1 MLNSH
6 VGGCRLA
13 SRTLTGGCR
22 CDEGHPGP
30 AGDNRTA
37 GPLPPHICWTGIRFQ
52 LPVVASAVKRR
63 EERVQEEEGCR
74 ELFSGLEESDPVG
87 VGFREARCETRPI
100 IGLHSLG

>member
-1 MLNSH
+1 M
-6 VGGCRLA
+6 A

-22 CDEGHPGP
+22 CDKGQPGP

-37 GPLPPHICWTGIRFQ
+37 GPLPAHICWTGIRFQ
-52 LPVVASAVKRR
+52 LPVVASAVKRPEDAKVGR
-63 EERVQEEEGCR
+63 RGGRVREEEGCR